1 MQTLSPTLAVTT
13 ELFEMSD
20 RQAEIERLK
29 DRIRQLAN
37 ERDTWKVEAERR
49 TLECNGLKVI
59 LTVIREQAQRG
70 IDE

>member
-1 MQTLSPTLAVTT
+1 
-13 ELFEMSD
+13 MSD